1 VRRKNVGQF
10 EIQIVNFAKLVMLAL
25 VPYVLASQ
33 GTMLGGRTGIFNVA
47 QEGIML
53 VGASVGFLGAYL
65 GGSLL
70 YGLLLAMLAGA
81 LFGLALAYFTTTLK
95 LDQFVIGLALF
106 FFGLGLSTFFYKVVI
121 GVTLQPPLIPTL
133 RDVPIP
139 GLSQIPIL
147 GDILFNRNWLVY
159 LAILLSIFL
168 YYLLYKTSIGLELRA
183 VGENPKAADSL
194 GVNVSLMRYATTI
207 VGAMLMGLA
216 GAYLPM
222 VYTGTFTEG
231 MVQGRG
237 WIAIALTFF
246 GGWSPHLILLGSL
259 FFAGIEVLA
268 LRVQIGGFGIP
279 YQFLL
284 MLPYIATILVMIF
297 ALKWVRVPAF
307 LGQNYDRE
315 RKTL

>member
-1 VRRKNVGQF
+1 MGQ
-10 EIQIVNFAKLVMLAL
+10 IDMQVVTLAKLVMLAL
-25 VPYVLASQ
+25 VPYVLTSQ
-33 GTMLGGRTGIFNVA
+33 GTMLGGRTGLFNVA

-65 GGSLL
+65 CGSLI
-70 YGLLLAMLAGA
+70 YGLLLAMLAGG

-95 LDQFVIGLALF
+95 MNQFVIGLALF
-106 FFGLGLSTFFYKVVI
+106 FFGVGLSTLLYKFVI
-121 GVTLQPPLIPTL
+121 GVTLQPPLILTL
-133 RDVPIP
+133 QDAPIP

-147 GDILFNRNWLVY
+147 GDILFNQNWLVY
-159 LAILLSIFL
+159 FAILLSIFL
-168 YYLLYKTSIGLELRA
+168 YYLLYKTSFGLELRA
-183 VGENPKAADSL
+183 VGENPRAADSL
-194 GVNVSLMRYATTI
+194 GVNVSLMQYATAI
-207 VGAMLMGLA
+207 VGGMLMGLA

-246 GGWSPHLILLGSL
+246 GGWSPHLIFLGSL
-259 FFAGIEVLA
+259 FFAGIDVLA

-284 MLPYIATILVMIF
+284 TLPYIATILVMMF
-297 ALKWVRVPAF
+297 AFRWVRVPAF

-315 RKTL
+315 RRTLA

>member
-1 VRRKNVGQF
+1 
-10 EIQIVNFAKLVMLAL
+10 
-25 VPYVLASQ
+25 
-33 GTMLGGRTGIFNVA
+33 MLGGRTGLFSVS

-65 GGSLL
+65 YGSLI
-70 YGLLLAMLAGA
+70 YGILLAMLAGA

-95 LDQFVIGLALF
+95 MNQFVIGLALF
-106 FFGLGLSTFFYKVVI
+106 FFGIGLSTLFPKIVI

-133 RDVPIP
+133 KSVPIP
-139 GLSQIPIL
+139 ILSQIPII
-147 GDILFNRNWLVY
+147 GDILFNQNLLVY
-159 LAILLSIFL
+159 FAILLSVFL
-168 YYLLYKTSIGLELRA
+168 YYLLYKTSIGLELRS

-194 GVNVSLMRYATTI
+194 GVNVSRTRYVTAI
-207 VGAMLMGLA
+207 VGGMLMGLA

-222 VYTGTFTEG
+222 VYTGTFTQG

-246 GGWSPHLILLGSL
+246 GGWSPHLILLGAL
-259 FFAGIEVLA
+259 FFASVEVLA
-268 LRVQIGGFGIP
+268 LRIQVAGIGIP

-284 MLPYIATILVMIF
+284 TLPYIATILVMIF
-297 ALKWVRVPAF
+297 ASRWIKAPAF

-315 RKTL
+315 KRTLA

>member
-1 VRRKNVGQF
+1 MEQLEV
-10 EIQIVNFAKLVMLAL
+10 QIVSFARLVLLAM

-33 GTMLGGRTGIFNVA
+33 GTMLGGRTGLFNVS

-53 VGASVGFLGAYL
+53 VGASLGFLGAYL
-65 GGSLL
+65 YGSLIF
-70 YGLLLAMLAGA
+70 GMVLAMLAGA

-95 LDQFVIGLALF
+95 MNQFVIGLALF
-106 FFGLGLSTFFYKVVI
+106 FLGLGLSTLFPKLVI

-133 RDVPIP
+133 PNVPIP

-147 GDILFNRNWLVY
+147 GDIFFNQNVMVY
-159 LAILLSIFL
+159 FAILLSIFL
-168 YYLLYKTSIGLELRA
+168 YYLLYKTSIGLELRS
-183 VGENPKAADSL
+183 VGENPKASDSL
-194 GVNVSLMRYATTI
+194 GVNVFRMRYVAAI

-246 GGWSPHLILLGSL
+246 GGWRPDLIFLGAF
-259 FFAGIEVLA
+259 FFAGVEVLA
-268 LRVQIGGFGIP
+268 LRVQVARVGVP

-284 MLPYIATILVMIF
+284 TLPYVATILIMIL
-297 ALKWVRVPAF
+297 ASRWIRAPAF

-315 RKTL
+315 KRTLS

>member
-1 VRRKNVGQF
+1 VDQF
-10 EIQIVNFAKLVMLAL
+10 QMQFVSFARLVMLAI

-33 GTMLGGRTGIFNVA
+33 GTMLGGRTGLFNVS

-65 GGSLL
+65 YGSLL
-70 YGLLLAMLAGA
+70 YGMLLAMLVGG

-95 LDQFVIGLALF
+95 MNQFVIGLSLF
-106 FFGLGLSTFFYKVVI
+106 FIGLGLSTLFPKIVI

-133 RDVPIP
+133 PDVPIP

-147 GDILFNRNWLVY
+147 GDALFNQNVLVY
-159 LAILLSIFL
+159 FAIILSIFL
-168 YYLLYKTSIGLELRA
+168 YYLLYKTSIGLELRS

-194 GVNVSLMRYATTI
+194 GVNVFRMRYVTST
-207 VGAMLMGLA
+207 VGGMLMGLA

-222 VYTGTFTEG
+222 VYTGTFTQG

-246 GGWSPHLILLGSL
+246 GGWRPDLIFFGAL
-259 FFAGIEVLA
+259 FFAGVEVLA
-268 LRVQIGGFGIP
+268 LRVQVGGLGVP

-284 MLPYIATILVMIF
+284 TLPYIATILVMIF
-297 ALKWVRVPAF
+297 ASRRVRAPAF

-315 RKTL
+315 KRTLT

>member
-1 VRRKNVGQF
+1 VDQF
-10 EIQIVNFAKLVMLAL
+10 QTQFVSFARLVMLAI

-33 GTMLGGRTGIFNVA
+33 GTMLGGRTGLFSVS

-65 GGSLL
+65 FDSLL
-70 YGLLLAMLAGA
+70 YGLLLAMLVGA

-95 LDQFVIGLALF
+95 MNQFVIGLALF
-106 FFGLGLSTFFYKVVI
+106 FFGLGLSTLFYKLVVGI
-121 GVTLQPPLIPTL
+121 TLQPPLIPTL
-133 RDVPIP
+133 KSVPIP
-139 GLSQIPIL
+139 GLNQIPIL
-147 GDILFNRNWLVY
+147 GDILFNQNLLVY
-159 LAILLSIFL
+159 FAILLSVFL
-168 YYLLYKTSIGLELRA
+168 YYLLYRTSIGLELRA
-183 VGENPKAADSL
+183 VGESPKAADSL
-194 GVNVSLMRYATTI
+194 GVNVSLMRYATAM
-207 VGAMLMGLA
+207 VGGMLMALA

-259 FFAGIEVLA
+259 FFAGVEVLA
-268 LRVQIGGFGIP
+268 LRVQVGGFGIP

-284 MLPYIATILVMIF
+284 TLPYIATILVMIF
-297 ALKWVRVPAF
+297 ATRWVRAPAF

-315 RKTL
+315 RRTLA

>member
-1 VRRKNVGQF
+1 MAQF
-10 EIQIVNFAKLVMLAL
+10 PVQIVNFARLVMLAL

-33 GTMLGGRTGIFNVA
+33 GTMLGGRTGLFNVA

-65 GGSLL
+65 YGNLV

-95 LDQFVIGLALF
+95 MNQFVIGLALF
-106 FFGLGLSTFFYKVVI
+106 FTGLGLSTLLYKFVI

-133 RDVPIP
+133 HSVAIP

-147 GDILFNRNWLVY
+147 GEIVFNQNWLVY
-159 LAILLSIFL
+159 FTILLSAFL

-183 VGENPKAADSL
+183 VGENPRAADSL
-194 GVNVSLMRYATTI
+194 GINVSLMRYATAI
-207 VGAMLMGLA
+207 VGGMLMGLA

-237 WIAIALTFF
+237 WISIALTFF
-246 GGWSPHLILLGSL
+246 GGWSPHLIFFGSL

-268 LRVQIGGFGIP
+268 LRAQIGRLGVP

-284 MLPYIATILVMIF
+284 TLPYVATILVMMLAF
-297 ALKWVRVPAF
+297 RWVRAPAF

-315 RKTL
+315 RRTLA